1 MKFPV
6 RLAVAAVSV
15 LVVALLLAGCPQKTS
30 STTPAT
36 PPESAKAPAEPV
48 QTGPE
53 RSAGSWKWDPKNP
66 KIDAAGIPDQTVSG
80 MMEGK
85 PFEAK
90 FALVKEEPKE
100 KRWLVR
106 FYDTA
111 PEAGKETD
119 WWGPDKCRY
128 IELTVPKAAKGEKYD
143 IPYGSDKWSLDKDMW
158 MYYQT
163 PRADSPN
170 GTSVNPGKD
179 VALYLEFTD
188 FTTTKPAE
196 GSETIGTA
204 KGKVAVGSEMSEN
217 EITFVAGTLEA
228 KILKPG

>member
-1 MKFPV
+1 MKSSA
-6 RLAVAAVSV
+6 RLVVAAMFV
-15 LVVALLLAGCPQKTS
+15 LVVAVLLAGCPPKAS
-30 STTPAT
+30 STPPTP

-48 QTGPE
+48 QTASE
-53 RSAGSWKWDPKNP
+53 QSAGSWKWDPKSP

-111 PEAGKETD
+111 PEAGKEAD

-128 IELTVPKAAKGEKYD
+128 VELTVPKAAKGEKYD

-179 VALYLEFTD
+179 VALSLEFTD
-188 FTTTKPAE
+188 FTTARPAE
-196 GSETIGTA
+196 GSKEIGSA
-204 KGKVAVGSEMSEN
+204 KGKVAMGSQMTET
-217 EITFVAGTLEA
+217 EICFVAGTFEA

>member
-1 MKFPV
+1 MRPSVK
-6 RLAVAAVSV
+6 LAVAGTLLV
-15 LVVALLLAGCPQKTS
+15 VVALLLAGCPNKS
-30 STTPAT
+30 PSTTAPTT
-36 PPESAKAPAEPV
+36 PTPSAKAPAAPAKAGAE
-48 QTGPE
+48 Q
-53 RSAGSWKWDPKNP
+53 SAGTWKWDPKSP
-66 KIDAAGIPDQTVSG
+66 KVDPLGIPEQAASG

-85 PFEAK
+85 PFETK

-106 FYDTA
+106 FFDTA

-128 IELTVPKAAKGEKYD
+128 VELTLTKAAKGEKYE
-143 IPYGSDKWSLDKDMW
+143 IPYGSEKWSLDKNLW

-188 FTTTKPAE
+188 FTTAKPAE
-196 GSETIGTA
+196 GSETIGSA
-204 KGKVAVGSEMSEN
+204 KGKVAMGSQMSEN
-217 EITFVAGTLEA
+217 EICFIAGTFDA
-228 KILKPG
+228 KILKP